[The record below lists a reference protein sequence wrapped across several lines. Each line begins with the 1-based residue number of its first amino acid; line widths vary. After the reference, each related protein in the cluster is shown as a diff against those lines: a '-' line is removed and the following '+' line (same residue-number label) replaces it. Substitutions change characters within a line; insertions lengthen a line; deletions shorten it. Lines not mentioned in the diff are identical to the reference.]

1 MIEIESTVQIWKKRF
16 KSLDL
21 FCCFFALTV
30 SSNKVF
36 LPGRTGPS
44 FLSISPGGS
53 KNSAATQQLSARYYF
68 RFWTTPCTIILR
80 YLKYASNGSYIAREI
95 TRHVHQCDCCI
106 SATNIVA
113 WHIAFANSL
122 LIYMLYVQLYH
133 INNPRFFTAAQPLCF
148 AGVSRIKSS
157 SRERQRN
164 WVIFEHLKPC
174 NFLSSSLRSEH
185 TSTCWK
191 FCRMER
197 KAWEWRIP
205 EVLQLEYPPYESI

>member
-113 WHIAFANSL
+113 WHIAFANSS

-133 INNPRFFTAAQPLCF
+133 IINPRFFTATQPLCF
-148 AGVSRIKSS
+148 AGGFSNQK
-157 SRERQRN
+157 Q
-164 WVIFEHLKPC
+164 
-174 NFLSSSLRSEH
+174 H

-197 KAWEWRIP
+197 NASKNGVNLRSFCSWNTP
-205 EVLQLEYPPYESI
+205 TYESI